1 MSRLKKT
8 VTVLSYL
15 LFALTVLYP
24 VGVLSTALA
33 GYRFE
38 PVSLPVFV
46 CIVAVLSLFVAV
58 FYSKYEPENKG
69 VSVLLAVITPLS
81 LINAVFCVYRCPCLV
96 VLAGV
101 ILASACCCS
110 LTVSRGR
117 PSALKVVSL
126 VLSGITVVPMLYSCF
141 FSLLFSYWGT
151 LTVIKT
157 VESPNGQYYAEVIES
172 NQGAL
177 GGESFR
183 FGSLL
188 LRRLFLDALS
198 LSGDAVLEK
207 DAGRCSRN
215 SRSVGGGSAF
225 CRVEMTGAY

>member
-38 PVSLPVFV
+38 PVSLPAFV
-46 CIVAVLSLFVAV
+46 CIAAGMSLFVAV

-69 VSVLLAVITPLS
+69 VSVLLAVITPLP
-81 LINAVFCVYRCPCLV
+81 LINAVFCVYRCPRLV

-110 LTVSRGR
+110 LTVSRGK

-126 VLSGITVVPMLYSCF
+126 VLSGVTVVPMLYSCF

-157 VESPNGQYYAEVIES
+157 VESPSGQYYAQVIES
-172 NQGAL
+172 NQG
-177 GGESFR
+177 
-183 FGSLL
+183 
-188 LRRLFLDALS
+188 LS
-198 LSGDAVLEK
+198 AAILPSMFIRAAK
-207 DAGRCSRN
+207 S
-215 SRSVGGGSAF
+215 
-225 CRVEMTGAY
+225 T